1 MPADKL
7 KMPSGPAPKDGIYE
21 RSNGTV
27 DTL

>member
-7 KMPSGPAPKDGIYE
+7 KMPSGTAPKDGIYE

-27 DTL
+27 DTF